1 MQQLKS
7 MRILERVNKHIE
19 SVITTEDN
27 LGALAVKG
35 KGDYYAYQSWFLGS
49 FSFLK
54 KLRQAIIFNN

>member
-7 MRILERVNKHIE
+7 LRILDRVNKPIE

-35 KGDYYAYQSWFLGS
+35 KGDYYA
-49 FSFLK
+49 
-54 KLRQAIIFNN
+54 